1 MIVRP
6 VIDEWQVPNIER
18 IQTLEGRRIARLPVP
33 GLLGDIQQD
42 LGAASLTVE
51 ISGSLHGDD
60 ARDAFL
66 QQLRDKFKA
75 GEPVSFAADIV
86 NASELDRVLV
96 DELELE
102 EVNDSAD
109 GFRYRIVLREYVE
122 PPAPPPPTDDLGL
135 DLGADLDDLASLGL
149 DGLSLP
155 DLLGGIPEVANPVPP
170 LKGALSAVQSATAQV
185 PAALQGL
192 AAVFTGGEG

>member
-6 VIDEWQVPNIER
+6 VIGEWQVPSIER
-18 IQTLEGRRIARLPVP
+18 IQTLEERRIARLPVP

-51 ISGSLHGDD
+51 IAGSLHGDEARD
-60 ARDAFL
+60 DFLQKLRDAF
-66 QQLRDKFKA
+66 RA
-75 GEPVSFAADIV
+75 GDPVSFAADIT

-102 EVNDSAD
+102 EVNESAD

-122 PPAPPPPTDDLGL
+122 PPAPPPAADDLGL
-135 DLGADLDDLASLGL
+135 DLGGDLDGLASLGL
-149 DGLSLP
+149 DGLNLP
-155 DLLGGIPEVANPVPP
+155 DLLGGVPDIANPVPP
-170 LKGALSAVQSATAQV
+170 LQGALSAVQSATSQV
-185 PAALQGL
+185 PDALQSF
-192 AAVFTGGEG
+192 ASIFTG

>member
-6 VIDEWQVPNIER
+6 VIGEWQVPSIER
-18 IQTLEGRRIARLPVP
+18 IQTLEERRIARLPVP

-51 ISGSLHGDD
+51 IAGSLHGDEARD
-60 ARDAFL
+60 DFLQKLRDAF
-66 QQLRDKFKA
+66 RA
-75 GEPVSFAADIV
+75 GDPVSFAADIT

-122 PPAPPPPTDDLGL
+122 PPAPPPPADDLGL
-135 DLGADLDDLASLGL
+135 DLGADLDGLASLGL
-149 DGLSLP
+149 DGLNLP
-155 DLLGGIPEVANPVPP
+155 DLLGGVPDIANPVPP
-170 LKGALSAVQSATAQV
+170 LQGALSAVQSATAQV
-185 PAALQGL
+185 PDALQSF
-192 AAVFTGGEG
+192 ASIFTG

>member
-6 VIDEWQVPNIER
+6 VIGEWQVPSIER
-18 IQTLEGRRIARLPVP
+18 IQTLEERRIARLPVP

-51 ISGSLHGDD
+51 ISGSLHGDEARD
-60 ARDAFL
+60 DFLQKLRDAF
-66 QQLRDKFKA
+66 RA
-75 GEPVSFAADIV
+75 GDPVSFAADITT
-86 NASELDRVLV
+86 ASELDRVLV

-122 PPAPPPPTDDLGL
+122 PPAPPPPVDDLGL

-149 DGLSLP
+149 DGLNLP
-155 DLLGGIPEVANPVPP
+155 DLLGGVPDVANPVPP
-170 LKGALSAVQSATAQV
+170 LQGA
-185 PAALQGL
+185 L
-192 AAVFTGGEG
+192 AAVRSATSQVPGALQSFAGVFTG

>member
-6 VIDEWQVPNIER
+6 VIGEWQVPSIER
-18 IQTLEGRRIARLPVP
+18 IRTLEERRIARLPVP

-42 LGAASLTVE
+42 LGAASLRVE

-60 ARDAFL
+60 ARDEFL
-66 QQLRDKFKA
+66 QKLRDDFKA
-75 GEPVSFAADIV
+75 GDPVSFAADITA
-86 NASELDRVLV
+86 ASDLDRVLI

-122 PPAPPPPTDDLGL
+122 PPEPPPPVDDLGA
-135 DLGADLDDLASLGL
+135 DLGVDLDDLASLGL
-149 DGLSLP
+149 DGLNLP
-155 DLLGGIPEVANPVPP
+155 DLLGGIPDIANPVPP
-170 LKGALSAVQSATAQV
+170 LQGALSAVQSATSQV
-185 PAALQGL
+185 PDKLSSFASI
-192 AAVFTGGEG
+192 FTG